1 MKKTLFLGFAALCL
15 SASLMAQE
23 ANDNALRINFTGTGN
38 PIETEHSLLGT
49 QITFSDDG
57 RSMNLSTNGATATYS
72 LVDHV
77 SGMTT
82 FSGTPSV
89 SLHANEDPTDGQ
101 EGKYYTTFYSGLEAY
116 ALPEGVKAYT
126 AEVDGED
133 IVLTRIEGTLTSSGQ
148 VILPQGEAVL
158 LYSNE
163 LQDGNFTMEIADP
176 TSATKSTSNQFCGV
190 DVQTTQEDYGTYNF
204 YMLSYGQK
212 GLGFYKMGDSMM
224 LSANKAFI
232 VQSPAALARALRL
245 IFADDV
251 DGIEHISDDSTNSP
265 TGIYSVSGV
274 HLNKLQKGVN
284 IVNGKKIVVK

>member
-1 MKKTLFLGFAALCL
+1 MKKTLFMGFAALCL

-38 PIETEHSLLGT
+38 PIETEHSLVGT

-126 AEVDGED
+126 AEVDGD
-133 IVLTRIEGTLTSSGQ
+133 VINLTSIEGD
-148 VILPQGEAVL
+148 ILPQGEAVL

-232 VQSPAALARALRL
+232 VQSPAELARALRM
-245 IFADDV
+245 IFAEEEEMS
-251 DGIEHISDDSTNSP
+251 IESIGDDSESSP
-265 TGIYSVSGV
+265 SEIYSLSGV
-274 HLNKLQKGVN
+274 RQTKLQQGIN

>member
-38 PIETEHSLLGT
+38 PIETEHSLVGT

-57 RSMNLSTNGATATYS
+57 RSMNLSTNGARATYS

-77 SGMTT
+77 SGMMT

-116 ALPEGVKAYT
+116 TLPEGVKAYT

-133 IVLTRIEGTLTSSGQ
+133 IVLTRIEGPLTSSGQ

-158 LYSNE
+158 LYSDE
-163 LQDGNFTMEIADP
+163 LQDGNWTMEIADP
-176 TSATKSTSNQFCGV
+176 SSASPSTSNQFEGV
-190 DVQTTQEDYGTYNF
+190 DVATEQEAANY

-212 GLGFYKMGDSMM
+212 GLGFYRMSDTMM

-232 VQSPAALARALRL
+232 VQSPSAPAKAMRMV
-245 IFADDV
+245 FADDV
-251 DGIEHISDDSTNSP
+251 DGIESISSDSANP
-265 TGIYSVSGV
+265 PIGIYSVSGV
-274 HLNKLQKGVN
+274 RLNNLQKGIN

>member
-38 PIETEHSLLGT
+38 PIETEHSLVGT

-77 SGMTT
+77 SGMMT

-101 EGKYYTTFYSGLEAY
+101 KGKYYTTFYSGLEAY
-116 ALPEGVKAYT
+116 TLPEGVKAYT

-133 IVLTRIEGTLTSSGQ
+133 IVLTRIEGPLTSSGQ

-163 LQDGNFTMEIADP
+163 LQDGNWTMEIADP
-176 TSATKSTSNQFCGV
+176 SSASPSTSNQFEGV
-190 DVQTTQEDYGTYNF
+190 DVATEQEAANY
-204 YMLSYGQK
+204 YMLSYGQYN
-212 GLGFYKMGDSMM
+212 LGFYKMGESMM

-232 VQSPAALARALRL
+232 VQSPSTPAKAMRMV
-245 IFADDV
+245 FADDV
-251 DGIEHISDDSTNSP
+251 DGIESISSDSANP
-265 TGIYSVSGV
+265 PIGIYSVSGV
-274 HLNKLQKGVN
+274 RLNNLQKGIN

>member
-38 PIETEHSLLGT
+38 PIETEHSLVGT

-77 SGMTT
+77 SGMMT

-133 IVLTRIEGTLTSSGQ
+133 IVLTRIEGPLTSSGQ

-158 LYSNE
+158 LYSDE

-176 TSATKSTSNQFCGV
+176 TSATKSTSNQFCSV

-212 GLGFYKMGDSMM
+212 GLGFYRMSDTMM

-232 VQSPAALARALRL
+232 VQSPSAPAKAMRMV
-245 IFADDV
+245 FADDV
-251 DGIEHISDDSTNSP
+251 DGIESISSDSANP
-265 TGIYSVSGV
+265 PIGIYSVSGV
-274 HLNKLQKGVN
+274 RLNNLQKGIN

>member
-38 PIETEHSLLGT
+38 PIETEHSLVGT

-77 SGMTT
+77 SGMMT

-116 ALPEGVKAYT
+116 TLPEGVKAYT

-133 IVLTRIEGTLTSSGQ
+133 IVLTRIEGPLTSSGQ

-163 LQDGNFTMEIADP
+163 LQDGNWTMEIADP
-176 TSATKSTSNQFCGV
+176 SSASPSTSNQFEGV
-190 DVQTTQEDYGTYNF
+190 DVATEQEAANY
-204 YMLSYGQK
+204 YMLSYGQNQ
-212 GLGFYKMGDSMM
+212 LGFYKMGDSMM

-232 VQSPAALARALRL
+232 VQSPGAPARALRM
-245 IFADDV
+245 IFAEEEEMS
-251 DGIEHISDDSTNSP
+251 IESIGDDSESSP
-265 TGIYSVSGV
+265 SEIYSLSGV
-274 HLNKLQKGVN
+274 RQTKLQQGIN